1 MTSRC
6 RLVSRGCR
14 CEGEDK
20 GGVLGAH
27 PYRVLAST
35 PDEANRST
43 TLLVDLMFRQ
53 SEGGE
58 SMEDPKWAAK
68 KKKY

>member
-1 MTSRC
+1 M
-6 RLVSRGCR
+6 
-14 CEGEDK
+14 
-20 GGVLGAH
+20 LGAH